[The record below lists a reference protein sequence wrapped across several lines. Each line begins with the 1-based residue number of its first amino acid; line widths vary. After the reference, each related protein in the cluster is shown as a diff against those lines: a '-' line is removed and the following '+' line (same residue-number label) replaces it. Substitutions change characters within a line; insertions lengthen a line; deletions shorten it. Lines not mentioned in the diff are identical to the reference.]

1 MGCSGMQKEED
12 KRDEKET
19 NQKRMGVG
27 PVMGRNQGKDEEA
40 DLGTEVERG
49 SEEGKV

>member
-1 MGCSGMQKEED
+1 MKKEED
-12 KRDEKET
+12 KRDEKEK

-27 PVMGRNQGKDEEA
+27 TVMGRNQGKDEEA
-40 DLGTEVERG
+40 GLETEVERG